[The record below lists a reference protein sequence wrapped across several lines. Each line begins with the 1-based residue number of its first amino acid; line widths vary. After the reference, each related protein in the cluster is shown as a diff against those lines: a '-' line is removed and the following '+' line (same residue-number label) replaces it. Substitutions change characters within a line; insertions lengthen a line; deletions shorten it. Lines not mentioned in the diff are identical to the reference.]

1 MWSTYLHSIIQ
12 NEASASDLPPERL
25 QEMRTICEALTLA
38 GSGKTREFCDMMTQ
52 RLLSLEAKSMGRREL
67 SRGLELIDTGHRG
80 LASPAMLETANRALM
95 REAKL
100 AKSVAEL
107 KAKR

>member
-1 MWSTYLHSIIQ
+1 
-12 NEASASDLPPERL
+12 
-25 QEMRTICEALTLA
+25 MRTICEALTLA